1 MLARFYPGPAVT
13 DLHIHSDVD
22 YKPRSPRGR
31 LAARR
36 RFWLMLAVVAAAGA
50 TFESLTL
57 PAMAGHGPAELAGTA
72 PAAASLPAVPALTS
86 VRIKVAEGDTL
97 AELFS
102 TLNLSAADLEAII
115 ATGNGTER
123 LKRIVP
129 GDVIHVSYTP
139 DAHVQALRMQ
149 YDEGHMLDVER
160 QGNAFSAAV
169 TEIPTT
175 VSTAYAH
182 GVIENSLFD
191 SAGRSGLSEGTT
203 MELIELFAWDIDFAH
218 DIQNGDSF
226 NVLYQKVQ
234 RAGHAIVDG
243 PILAAEFKAGGKDY
257 RIVRYT
263 DPNGQTGYYTPD
275 GKSIKKALMRAP
287 ISFSRISSGFSLHRK
302 HPILGFTRAHQGV
315 DYAAPV
321 GTPIKAAGDG
331 RITFMGVKG
340 GYGKCITIDHGGGYS
355 TLYGHLSHFKVGLHT
370 GAHVTQEQIIG
381 FVGMTGLATGPHL
394 HFEVRVNGV
403 PHNPRTVQLP
413 NVQPVT
419 TQYLADFD
427 RSSKGLLAQLLSGN
441 DARLAGNASASAGSE
456 ANAH

>member
-1 MLARFYPGPAVT
+1 MT

-22 YKPRSPRGR
+22 YKPRPSRGR

-36 RFWLMLAVVAAAGA
+36 RFWLMLALVAAAGA
-50 TFESLTL
+50 VFEFLTL
-57 PAMAGHGPAELAGTA
+57 PALAGLGPAELASAA
-72 PAAASLPAVPALTS
+72 PAAVSLPAVPTLTTA
-86 VRIKVAEGDTL
+86 RIKVAQGDTL
-97 AELFS
+97 ADLFN
-102 TLNLSAADLEAII
+102 THNLSAADLAAII
-115 ATGNGTER
+115 ATGSGTER
-123 LKRIVP
+123 LKHIVP
-129 GDVIHVSYTP
+129 GDVIRVSYTS
-139 DAHVQALRMQ
+139 DARIQGLQMQ
-149 YDEGHMLDVER
+149 YDDGHMLVVER

-175 VSTAYAH
+175 VTSAYAH

-191 SAGRSGLSEGTT
+191 SAGRAGLSEGTT
-203 MELIELFAWDIDFAH
+203 MELIQLFAWDIDFAH

-257 RIVRYT
+257 RLVRYT

-287 ISFSRISSGFSLHRK
+287 ISYSRISSGFSLHRK
-302 HPILGFTRAHQGV
+302 HPILGYSRAHQGI

-321 GTPIKAAGDG
+321 GTPIMAAGDG

-340 GYGKCITIDHGGGYS
+340 GYGKCVTIDHGGGYS
-355 TLYGHLSHFKVGLHT
+355 TVYGHLSHFKVGLHT
-370 GAHVTQEQIIG
+370 GTRVKQEQTIG

-394 HFEVRVNGV
+394 HFEVRINGV

-419 TQYLADFD
+419 TQYLTDFD
-427 RSSKGLLAQLLSGN
+427 QSSKGLLAQLSSGS
-441 DARLAGNASASAGSE
+441 DARLAGNAGAATGTE

>member
-1 MLARFYPGPAVT
+1 MPA
-13 DLHIHSDVD
+13 
-22 YKPRSPRGR
+22 SPRGR
-31 LAARR
+31 LAVRR
-36 RFWLMLAVVAAAGA
+36 RYWLLLLVTAFAAG
-50 TFESLTL
+50 TFELL
-57 PAMAGHGPAELAGTA
+57 NAPAAVAGHGPAMLATA
-72 PAAASLPAVPALTS
+72 APSAASLPAVPVETTA
-86 VRIKVAEGDTL
+86 RIKVAQGDTL
-97 AELFS
+97 ADLFKAD
-102 TLNLSAADLEAII
+102 NLSAAAILD
-115 ATGNGTER
+115 AGPGTDR

-129 GDVIHVSYTP
+129 GDIIRVTYTP
-139 DAHVQALRMQ
+139 DAHIQALHMQ
-149 YDEGHMLDVER
+149 YDDAHMLDVLR
-160 QGNAFSAAV
+160 GAQGYSASV
-169 TEIPTT
+169 TDIPTT
-175 VSTAYAH
+175 VTSAYAH

-191 SAGRSGLSEGTT
+191 SAGRAGLSEGTT
-203 MELIELFAWDIDFAH
+203 MELIQLFAWDIDFAH

-226 NVLYQKVQ
+226 NVLYQRVQ

-287 ISFSRISSGFSLHRK
+287 ISYSRISSGFSLHRM
-302 HPILGFTRAHQGV
+302 HPILGFSRAHQGV

-331 RITFMGVKG
+331 RVTFVGVKG

-355 TLYGHLSHFKVGLHT
+355 TLYGHLSHFKVGMHA
-370 GAHVTQEQIIG
+370 GKHVTQEEIIG

-413 NVQPVT
+413 NVEPVT
-419 TQYLADFD
+419 TRYLADFD
-427 RSSKGLLAQLLSGN
+427 QSTQGLLAQLSSVG
-441 DARLAGNASASAGSE
+441 DSRLAGNANTATAGTETAS
-456 ANAH
+456 H